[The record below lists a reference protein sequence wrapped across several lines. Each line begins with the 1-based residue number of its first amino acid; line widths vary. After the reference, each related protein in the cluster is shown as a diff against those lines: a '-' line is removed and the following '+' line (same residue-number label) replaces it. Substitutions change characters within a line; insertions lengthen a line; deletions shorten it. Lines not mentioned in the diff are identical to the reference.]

1 MRAEEV
7 RHGLCWLLLNSL
19 CTKLAASQQDV
30 FTAGIHRKCWK
41 WRVAITQACQG
52 HRGGFSGCP
61 CLITWKSSDFQV
73 DSGGHCGQ
81 RISTPIVMAGCQS
94 MAVLMGPDPD
104 FQICC
109 WLLVLPDSHTPEP
122 RHLLDNHLSS
132 WFSIRR
138 QPDIITSLG
147 KWPPTVLSPLCYTL
161 PCHVFPVPFSWASPD
176 LKGSGGL
183 CISACPAA
191 SRAWLG
197 TSSESAG

>member
-94 MAVLMGPDPD
+94 MAVLTGPDPD

-161 PCHVFPVPFSWASPD
+161 PCHVFPVPFS
-176 LKGSGGL
+176 
-183 CISACPAA
+183 
-191 SRAWLG
+191 
-197 TSSESAG
+197 